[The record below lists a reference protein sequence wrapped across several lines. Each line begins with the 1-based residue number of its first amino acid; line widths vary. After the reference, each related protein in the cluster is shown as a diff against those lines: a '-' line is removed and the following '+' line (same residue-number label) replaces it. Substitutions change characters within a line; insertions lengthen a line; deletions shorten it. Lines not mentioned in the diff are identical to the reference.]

1 MSGSDPTGRPGSDP
15 SPAQGPTPA
24 GQARRDAATHGAAPG
39 AANGEAP
46 GAANGEATVRRRQLS
61 LVWIIPVVALLA
73 AGYLGVRALNDRGP
87 LATIT
92 FNTAD
97 GLTANQTQVKHKAV
111 GLGTVEEITLAKD
124 LTHVIVKVRMNSQGE
139 HVLTDHARFWVVKPR
154 ITSGSISGLETLVS
168 GAFIAIDPGDPGGTP
183 KTDFAGLEQP
193 PGVRSDEPGH
203 TYQLEAPTI
212 GSLSEGTPIFY
223 RDIPAGEVLGYDF
236 GDGHGPVTVS
246 AFVRAPFDK
255 FVHPQTHFWNTSGLN
270 VNLGAQGLHVEV
282 QSLQAV
288 ISGAVSFDSPKE
300 AWAGP
305 MAPDDARFHLYGSK
319 AEADAAGY
327 NQRIP
332 LVTYLQSSVSGLGA
346 GSAVEVFGMQV
357 GNVTDV
363 KLLLDGVTGV
373 VRVRVAMEIQPERV
387 FPPDSFTTKLD
398 PAKVLGALVGQG
410 MRAEVDT
417 ASYVTGQKNVTLAFS
432 PNAKPAGIALEDG
445 AIVVPGQGGGF
456 DNILASVS
464 DVATK
469 LQQIPFAQI
478 GENANALI
486 ATLNG
491 TIGGPEVKSTLRSL
505 SATLKDA
512 QALVHDTDTGLQP
525 TLRKLPELSAQ
536 LQDTLKHANAAL
548 ATVGTSYGEDSDFQR
563 NLERVLAQASD
574 AVRSV
579 RLLADYLTRNPSA
592 LILGRTSQAGNR

>member
-1 MSGSDPTGRPGSDP
+1 MSGSDPTGRPGSDR
-15 SPAQGPTPA
+15 PAQGPAPRPHDAGGADAPA
-24 GQARRDAATHGAAPG
+24 DE
-39 AANGEAP
+39 AN
-46 GAANGEATVRRRQLS
+46 VRRRHLS

-73 AGYLGVRALNDRGP
+73 AGYLGIRALNDRGP

-97 GLTANQTQVKHKAV
+97 GLTAGQTQVKHKAV
-111 GLGTVEEITLAKD
+111 GLGTVEDISLAKD
-124 LTHVIVKVRMNSQGE
+124 LSHVIVRVRMNSQGE

-154 ITSGSISGLETLVS
+154 ISSGSISGLETLVS

-183 KTDFAGLEQP
+183 KTDFVGLEQP

-203 TYQLEAPTI
+203 TYQLEAVTI

-236 GDGHGPVTVS
+236 GDGHGPVTIT

-255 FVHPQTHFWNTSGLN
+255 FVHPQTHFWNASGLN
-270 VNLGAQGLHVEV
+270 VNLGANGLHVEV
-282 QSLQAV
+282 ESLQAV

-300 AWAGP
+300 AWSGP
-305 MAPDDARFHLYGSK
+305 MAPDDTKFHLFASK
-319 AEADAAGY
+319 GEADAAGF

-332 LVTYLQSSVSGLGA
+332 LVTYLQSSVAGLGV
-346 GSAVEVFGMQV
+346 GSAVNVFGMQI

-363 KLLLDGVTGV
+363 KLLLDPTSGIVK
-373 VRVRVAMEIQPERV
+373 VRVAMEIQPERV
-387 FPPDSFTTKLD
+387 FPPDSFATKLD
-398 PAKVLGALVGQG
+398 PAKVLGALVNQG

-417 ASYVTGQKNVTLAFS
+417 ASYVTGEKNVTLAFV

-445 AIVVPGQGGGF
+445 VVVLPGQGGGL
-456 DNILASVS
+456 DNVMTAVS

-469 LQQIPFAQI
+469 LQAIPFAQI

-486 ATLNG
+486 ATLNS

-512 QALVHDTDTGLQP
+512 QVLVHDTDVGLQP
-525 TLRKLPELSAQ
+525 TLKRLPELSAQ
-536 LQDTLKHANAAL
+536 LQDTLKHANTAL
-548 ATVGTSYGEDSDFQR
+548 AAVGTGYGPDSDFQR
-563 NLERVLAQASD
+563 NLERVLAQAGD

-579 RLLADYLTRNPSA
+579 RLLADYLSRNPSA

>member
-1 MSGSDPTGRPGSDP
+1 MSGSDPTGRPGP
-15 SPAQGPTPA
+15 VPTPPQGTTPA
-24 GQARRDAATHGAAPG
+24 TGARRDASTPGAAGGGDGAAPG
-39 AANGEAP
+39 EAS
-46 GAANGEATVRRRQLS
+46 VRRRHLS
-61 LVWIIPVVALLA
+61 LVWIIPVVAVLA

-97 GLTANQTQVKHKAV
+97 GLTAGQTQVKHKAV
-111 GLGTVEEITLAKD
+111 GLGTVEDITLAKD
-124 LTHVIVKVRMNSQGE
+124 LSHVIVKVRMNSQGE

-154 ITSGSISGLETLVS
+154 ISSGNISGLETLVS
-168 GAFIAIDPGDPGGTP
+168 GAFIAIDPGDPGGSP
-183 KTDFAGLEQP
+183 KTDFIGLEQP

-203 TYQLEAPTI
+203 IYRLEAVTV

-255 FVHPQTHFWNTSGLN
+255 FVHPQTHFWNASGLN
-270 VNLGAQGLHVEV
+270 VSLGAQGLHLEVE
-282 QSLQAV
+282 SLQAV

-300 AWAGP
+300 SWSGP
-305 MAPDDARFHLYGSK
+305 MAPDDAKFHLYENK
-319 AEADAAGY
+319 AEADAAGF

-332 LVTYLQSSVSGLGA
+332 LVTYLQSSVSGLGSGA
-346 GSAVEVFGMQV
+346 AVNVFGMQV

-363 KLLLDGVTGV
+363 KLLLDPVSGV
-373 VRVRVAMEIQPERV
+373 VKVRVAMEIQPERV
-387 FPPDSFTTKLD
+387 FPPDSFATKLD
-398 PAKVLGALVGQG
+398 PAKVFGALVGQG

-417 ASYVTGQKNVTLAFS
+417 ASYVTGQKNITLTFV
-432 PNAKPAGIALEDG
+432 PNAKPAGIALENDI
-445 AIVVPGQGGGF
+445 IVLPGQGGGL
-456 DNILASVS
+456 DNIMGAVS
-464 DVATK
+464 DVASK

-486 ATLNG
+486 GTLNSTVG
-491 TIGGPEVKSTLRSL
+491 SPEVKSALRSL

-512 QALVHDTDTGLQP
+512 QVLVRDTDTGLQP
-525 TLRKLPELSAQ
+525 TLKKLPEISAQ

-548 ATVGTSYGEDSDFQR
+548 ASVSGSYGEDSDFQR
-563 NLERVLAQASD
+563 NIERVLAQASD

-579 RLLADYLTRNPSA
+579 RLLSDYLTRNPSA

>member
-1 MSGSDPTGRPGSDP
+1 MSGSDPTGRPGPDR
-15 SPAQGPTPA
+15 PAQGPTP
-24 GQARRDAATHGAAPG
+24 RPRDDGGPG
-39 AANGEAP
+39 ATSGATPGEAS
-46 GAANGEATVRRRQLS
+46 VRRRHLS

-111 GLGTVEEITLAKD
+111 GLGTVEEISLAKD
-124 LTHVIVKVRMNSQGE
+124 LSHVIVKVRMNSQGE

-154 ITSGSISGLETLVS
+154 ISSGSISGLETLVS
-168 GAFIAIDPGDPGGTP
+168 GAFIAIDPGDPGGAP

-203 TYQLEAPTI
+203 TYQLEAVTI
-212 GSLSEGTPIFY
+212 GSLAEGTPIFY

-236 GDGHGPVTVS
+236 GDGHGPVTIT

-255 FVHPQTHFWNTSGLN
+255 FVHPQTHFWNASGLN
-270 VNLGAQGLHVEV
+270 VNLGANGLHVEV
-282 QSLQAV
+282 ESLQAV

-300 AWAGP
+300 AWSGP
-305 MAPDDARFHLYGSK
+305 MAPDDTKFHLFASK
-319 AEADAAGY
+319 GEADAAGF

-332 LVTYLQSSVSGLGA
+332 LVTYLQSSVAGLGV
-346 GSAVEVFGMQV
+346 GSAVNVFGMQI

-363 KLLLDGVTGV
+363 KLLLDPTSGIVK
-373 VRVRVAMEIQPERV
+373 VRVAMEIQPERV
-387 FPPDSFTTKLD
+387 FPPDSFATKLD
-398 PAKVLGALVGQG
+398 PAKVLGALVNQG

-417 ASYVTGQKNVTLAFS
+417 ASYVTGEKNVTLAFV

-445 AIVVPGQGGGF
+445 VVVLPGQGGGL
-456 DNILASVS
+456 DNVMGAVS
-464 DVATK
+464 DVAAK
-469 LQQIPFAQI
+469 LQAIPFAQI

-486 ATLNG
+486 ATLNS

-512 QALVHDTDTGLQP
+512 QVLVHDTDVGLQP
-525 TLRKLPELSAQ
+525 TLKRLPELSAQ

-548 ATVGTSYGEDSDFQR
+548 ATVGTSYGADSDFQR
-563 NLERVLAQASD
+563 NLERVMAQASD

>member
-1 MSGSDPTGRPGSDP
+1 MSGSDPTGRAG
-15 SPAQGPTPA
+15 PAPASAQRATPDD
-24 GQARRDAATHGAAPG
+24 QARPGAGGAASG
-39 AANGEAP
+39 Q
-46 GAANGEATVRRRQLS
+46 ATVRRRNLS

-92 FNTAD
+92 FKAAD
-97 GLTANQTQVKHKAV
+97 GLTAGQTQVKHKAV
-111 GLGTVEEITLAKD
+111 ALGTVEDITLAKD
-124 LTHVIVKVRMNSQGE
+124 LSHVIVKVRMNSQGE

-154 ITSGSISGLETLVS
+154 ISSGNISGLETLVS
-168 GAFIAIDPGDPGGTP
+168 GAFIATDPGDPGGSP
-183 KTDFAGLEQP
+183 KTDFVGLEQP

-212 GSLSEGTPIFY
+212 GSLGEGTQIFY

-246 AFVRAPFDK
+246 AFIRAPFDR
-255 FVHPQTHFWNTSGLN
+255 FVHPQTHFWNASGLN
-270 VNLGAQGLHVEV
+270 VKLGAQGLHVEV
-282 QSLQAV
+282 ESLQAV

-305 MAPDDARFHLYGSK
+305 IAADDAKFHLYDSK
-319 AEADAAGY
+319 AEADAAGF
-327 NQRIP
+327 NERIP
-332 LVTYLQSSVSGLGA
+332 LVTYLQSSVAGLGA
-346 GSAVEVFGMQV
+346 GSAVDVFGMQV

-363 KLLLDGVTGV
+363 KLLLDPVSGL
-373 VRVRVAMEIQPERV
+373 VRIRVAMEIQPERV
-387 FPPDSFTTKLD
+387 FPPDSFATKLD

-410 MRAEVDT
+410 MRAEIDT
-417 ASYVTGQKNVTLAFS
+417 ASYVTGEKNIALAFV
-432 PNAKPAGIALEDG
+432 PNAKQAGITLEDG
-445 AIVVPGQGGGF
+445 VIVLPSQGGGF
-456 DNILASVS
+456 DNILGAVS

-486 ATLNG
+486 ATLNSTVG
-491 TIGGPEVKSTLRSL
+491 SPEVKNSLRSL
-505 SATLKDA
+505 SATLKDV
-512 QALVHDTDTGLQP
+512 QALVHDTDAGLQP
-525 TLRKLPELSAQ
+525 TLKRLPEISTQ

-548 ATVGTSYGEDSDFQR
+548 ANVGGSYGEDSDFQR
-563 NLERVLAQASD
+563 NLERVLAQAND